1 MKIIAGLM
9 RAHKDCH
16 DTKYELLELWVNEIY
31 RTYFEKLSKPEKPEV
46 FERVSGV
53 MMYYFGEEAKSLLGR
68 LEFFKFL
75 FDWRNKMGF
84 RFLSVKLIS
93 FKLSST
99 V

>member
-68 LEFFKFL
+68 LELKFL
-75 FDWRNKMGF
+75 FDGKNKAALS
-84 RFLSVKLIS
+84 FLRQYEVKS
-93 FKLSST
+93 KL
-99 V
+99 

>member
-68 LEFFKFL
+68 LEFKFL
-75 FDWRNKMGF
+75 FDGRNKAG
-84 RFLSVKLIS
+84 LS
-93 FKLSST
+93 
-99 V
+99 